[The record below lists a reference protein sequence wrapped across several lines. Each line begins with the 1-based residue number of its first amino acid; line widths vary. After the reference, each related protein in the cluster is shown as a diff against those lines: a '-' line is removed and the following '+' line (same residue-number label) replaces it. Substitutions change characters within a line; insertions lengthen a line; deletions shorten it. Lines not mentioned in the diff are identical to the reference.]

1 MLINPFDKSS
11 CSFSPSQV
19 IGVLVVTLGIV
30 LNSFATAKSMSNS
43 SATVDSSY
51 SDDFLE
57 FSLGITILVIAL
69 IISCLLG
76 QYQQHIYSKY
86 GKHWEEGLFYM
97 HFLGLPAFLFF
108 YKDIVANVALYN
120 ASKPISLSL
129 AFERW
134 FPRTD
139 LGDLLLKSYFL
150 QNLEIP
156 EQWLYIALNTVTQF
170 ICISGVSKLTSI
182 TTSVS
187 VNLVLA
193 LRKFVSLVLSIIIFR
208 NAFTWENWL
217 GTILVFSGSILYSV
231 F

>member
-1 MLINPFDKSS
+1 
-11 CSFSPSQV
+11 
-19 IGVLVVTLGIV
+19 
-30 LNSFATAKSMSNS
+30 
-43 SATVDSSY
+43 
-51 SDDFLE
+51 
-57 FSLGITILVIAL
+57 
-69 IISCLLG
+69 
-76 QYQQHIYSKY
+76 
-86 GKHWEEGLFYM
+86 M

-217 GTILVFSGSILYSV
+217 GTILAVEGQIELGAQHVLFFYHDQALFRGLLCNKPLFEVFNQKVVLACKST